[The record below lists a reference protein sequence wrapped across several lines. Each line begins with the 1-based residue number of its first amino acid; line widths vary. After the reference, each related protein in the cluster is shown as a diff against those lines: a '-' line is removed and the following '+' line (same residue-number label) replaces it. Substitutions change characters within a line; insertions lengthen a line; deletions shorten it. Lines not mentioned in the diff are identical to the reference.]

1 MTDRDFQKILETLQ
15 VLDTD
20 SISLYQRILE
30 MSETA
35 LQSETANISFM
46 KEQKRLNELF
56 MDSFKTQENNN
67 KIIFE
72 TLQQI
77 LSKLGES
84 KNIMLALY
92 KGLII
97 TAFAS
102 VILIYFITDIFIGV
116 DKLIINSRFGR

>member
-77 LSKLGES
+77 LNKLGDS
-84 KNIMLALY
+84 KNE
-92 KGLII
+92 
-97 TAFAS
+97 
-102 VILIYFITDIFIGV
+102 
-116 DKLIINSRFGR
+116 

>member
-1 MTDRDFQKILETLQ
+1 MTERDFQKILETLQ

-35 LQSETANISFM
+35 LQSENANLSFM
-46 KEQKRLNELF
+46 KEQQKLNKLF

-67 KIIFE
+67 KLIFE

-84 KNIMLALY
+84 K
-92 KGLII
+92 K
-97 TAFAS
+97 
-102 VILIYFITDIFIGV
+102 
-116 DKLIINSRFGR
+116 

>member
-77 LSKLGES
+77 LNKLGES
-84 KNIMLALY
+84 E
-92 KGLII
+92 
-97 TAFAS
+97 
-102 VILIYFITDIFIGV
+102 
-116 DKLIINSRFGR
+116 

>member
-46 KEQKRLNELF
+46 KEQKRLNKLF
-56 MDSFKTQENNN
+56 MDSIKTQENNN

-77 LSKLGES
+77 LSKFKE
-84 KNIMLALY
+84 
-92 KGLII
+92 
-97 TAFAS
+97 
-102 VILIYFITDIFIGV
+102 D
-116 DKLIINSRFGR
+116 

>member
-20 SISLYQRILE
+20 SISLYQRVLE

-35 LQSETANISFM
+35 LQSETANSSFM

-84 KNIMLALY
+84 KNA
-92 KGLII
+92 
-97 TAFAS
+97 
-102 VILIYFITDIFIGV
+102 
-116 DKLIINSRFGR
+116 

>member
-77 LSKLGES
+77 LSKLGDS
-84 KNIMLALY
+84 K
-92 KGLII
+92 
-97 TAFAS
+97 
-102 VILIYFITDIFIGV
+102 
-116 DKLIINSRFGR
+116 

>member
-77 LSKLGES
+77 LIKLGES
-84 KNIMLALY
+84 K
-92 KGLII
+92 
-97 TAFAS
+97 
-102 VILIYFITDIFIGV
+102 
-116 DKLIINSRFGR
+116 

>member
-1 MTDRDFQKILETLQ
+1 
-15 VLDTD
+15 
-20 SISLYQRILE
+20 

-35 LQSETANISFM
+35 LQSETATISFM
-46 KEQKRLNELF
+46 KEQKRLDELF

-84 KNIMLALY
+84 K
-92 KGLII
+92 K
-97 TAFAS
+97 
-102 VILIYFITDIFIGV
+102 
-116 DKLIINSRFGR
+116 

>member
-1 MTDRDFQKILETLQ
+1 MTERDFQKILETLQ

-35 LQSETANISFM
+35 LQSENANLSFM
-46 KEQKRLNELF
+46 KEQQKLNKLF

-67 KIIFE
+67 KLIFQ

-84 KNIMLALY
+84 E
-92 KGLII
+92 
-97 TAFAS
+97 
-102 VILIYFITDIFIGV
+102 
-116 DKLIINSRFGR
+116 

>member
-46 KEQKRLNELF
+46 KEQKRLNKLF
-56 MDSFKTQENNN
+56 MDSFKTQEHNN

-77 LSKLGES
+77 LSKFKE
-84 KNIMLALY
+84 
-92 KGLII
+92 
-97 TAFAS
+97 
-102 VILIYFITDIFIGV
+102 D
-116 DKLIINSRFGR
+116 

>member
-1 MTDRDFQKILETLQ
+1 MTERDFQKILETLQ

-35 LQSETANISFM
+35 LQSENANLSFM
-46 KEQKRLNELF
+46 KEQQKLNKLF

-77 LSKLGES
+77 LNKLGES
-84 KNIMLALY
+84 E
-92 KGLII
+92 
-97 TAFAS
+97 
-102 VILIYFITDIFIGV
+102 
-116 DKLIINSRFGR
+116 

>member
-77 LSKLGES
+77 LNKLGDS
-84 KNIMLALY
+84 KNA
-92 KGLII
+92 
-97 TAFAS
+97 
-102 VILIYFITDIFIGV
+102 
-116 DKLIINSRFGR
+116 

>member
-20 SISLYQRILE
+20 SIILYQRILE

-84 KNIMLALY
+84 K
-92 KGLII
+92 K
-97 TAFAS
+97 
-102 VILIYFITDIFIGV
+102 
-116 DKLIINSRFGR
+116 

>member
-20 SISLYQRILE
+20 SISLYQRVLE

-35 LQSETANISFM
+35 LQSETANSSFM

-77 LSKLGES
+77 LNKLGDS
-84 KNIMLALY
+84 KNE
-92 KGLII
+92 
-97 TAFAS
+97 
-102 VILIYFITDIFIGV
+102 
-116 DKLIINSRFGR
+116 

>member
-20 SISLYQRILE
+20 SISLYQKILE

-72 TLQQI
+72 TLQKI

-84 KNIMLALY
+84 K
-92 KGLII
+92 KWD
-97 TAFAS
+97 
-102 VILIYFITDIFIGV
+102 TDQT
-116 DKLIINSRFGR
+116 LQ

>member
-46 KEQKRLNELF
+46 KEQKRLNKLF

-77 LSKLGES
+77 LSKFKE
-84 KNIMLALY
+84 
-92 KGLII
+92 
-97 TAFAS
+97 
-102 VILIYFITDIFIGV
+102 D
-116 DKLIINSRFGR
+116 

>member
-35 LQSETANISFM
+35 LQSETATISFM
-46 KEQKRLNELF
+46 KEQKRLDELF
-56 MDSFKTQENNN
+56 IDSFKTQENNN

-84 KNIMLALY
+84 KNA
-92 KGLII
+92 
-97 TAFAS
+97 
-102 VILIYFITDIFIGV
+102 
-116 DKLIINSRFGR
+116 

>member
-67 KIIFE
+67 KLIFQ

-77 LSKLGES
+77 LNKLGGS
-84 KNIMLALY
+84 KWL
-92 KGLII
+92 
-97 TAFAS
+97 
-102 VILIYFITDIFIGV
+102 
-116 DKLIINSRFGR
+116 SR

>member
-72 TLQQI
+72 TLQKI
-77 LSKLGES
+77 LNKLGDS
-84 KNIMLALY
+84 KNA
-92 KGLII
+92 
-97 TAFAS
+97 
-102 VILIYFITDIFIGV
+102 
-116 DKLIINSRFGR
+116 

>member
-1 MTDRDFQKILETLQ
+1 MTDRDFQKIFETLQ

-20 SISLYQRILE
+20 SISLYQRVLE

-35 LQSETANISFM
+35 LQSETANSSFM

-77 LSKLGES
+77 LSKFKE
-84 KNIMLALY
+84 
-92 KGLII
+92 
-97 TAFAS
+97 
-102 VILIYFITDIFIGV
+102 D
-116 DKLIINSRFGR
+116 

>member
-77 LSKLGES
+77 LSKLGGS
-84 KNIMLALY
+84 K
-92 KGLII
+92 
-97 TAFAS
+97 
-102 VILIYFITDIFIGV
+102 
-116 DKLIINSRFGR
+116 

>member
-1 MTDRDFQKILETLQ
+1 MTERDFQKILETLQ

-84 KNIMLALY
+84 K
-92 KGLII
+92 K
-97 TAFAS
+97 
-102 VILIYFITDIFIGV
+102 
-116 DKLIINSRFGR
+116 

>member
-15 VLDTD
+15 VLDAD

-35 LQSETANISFM
+35 LQSETATISFM
-46 KEQKRLNELF
+46 KEQKRLDELF
-56 MDSFKTQENNN
+56 IDSFKTQENNN

-77 LSKLGES
+77 LLKLGDS
-84 KNIMLALY
+84 KNA
-92 KGLII
+92 
-97 TAFAS
+97 
-102 VILIYFITDIFIGV
+102 
-116 DKLIINSRFGR
+116 

>member
-35 LQSETANISFM
+35 LQSENPNLSFM
-46 KEQKRLNELF
+46 KEQQKLNKLF

-77 LSKLGES
+77 LLKLGDS
-84 KNIMLALY
+84 KNA
-92 KGLII
+92 
-97 TAFAS
+97 
-102 VILIYFITDIFIGV
+102 
-116 DKLIINSRFGR
+116 

>member
-77 LSKLGES
+77 SNKLGES
-84 KNIMLALY
+84 E
-92 KGLII
+92 
-97 TAFAS
+97 
-102 VILIYFITDIFIGV
+102 
-116 DKLIINSRFGR
+116 

>member
-72 TLQQI
+72 TIQQI
-77 LSKLGES
+77 LLKLGDS
-84 KNIMLALY
+84 KNA
-92 KGLII
+92 
-97 TAFAS
+97 
-102 VILIYFITDIFIGV
+102 
-116 DKLIINSRFGR
+116 

>member
-1 MTDRDFQKILETLQ
+1 MTERDFQKILETLQ

-72 TLQQI
+72 TIQQI
-77 LSKLGES
+77 LNKLGGS
-84 KNIMLALY
+84 K
-92 KGLII
+92 
-97 TAFAS
+97 
-102 VILIYFITDIFIGV
+102 
-116 DKLIINSRFGR
+116 

>member
-15 VLDTD
+15 VLDAD

-35 LQSETANISFM
+35 LQSETATISFM
-46 KEQKRLNELF
+46 KEQKRLDELF
-56 MDSFKTQENNN
+56 IDSFKTQENNN

-84 KNIMLALY
+84 KNA
-92 KGLII
+92 
-97 TAFAS
+97 
-102 VILIYFITDIFIGV
+102 
-116 DKLIINSRFGR
+116 

>member
-20 SISLYQRILE
+20 SISLYQKILE

-72 TLQQI
+72 TLQKI

-84 KNIMLALY
+84 K
-92 KGLII
+92 K
-97 TAFAS
+97 
-102 VILIYFITDIFIGV
+102 
-116 DKLIINSRFGR
+116 

>member
-77 LSKLGES
+77 LSKLGDS
-84 KNIMLALY
+84 KNA
-92 KGLII
+92 
-97 TAFAS
+97 
-102 VILIYFITDIFIGV
+102 
-116 DKLIINSRFGR
+116 

>member
-72 TLQQI
+72 TLQKI
-77 LSKLGES
+77 LLKLGES
-84 KNIMLALY
+84 KNA
-92 KGLII
+92 
-97 TAFAS
+97 
-102 VILIYFITDIFIGV
+102 
-116 DKLIINSRFGR
+116 

>member
-1 MTDRDFQKILETLQ
+1 MTDRDFQKILEMLQ

-35 LQSETANISFM
+35 LQSETANSSFM

-56 MDSFKTQENNN
+56 VDSFKTQENNN

-77 LSKLGES
+77 LLKLGDS
-84 KNIMLALY
+84 KNA
-92 KGLII
+92 
-97 TAFAS
+97 
-102 VILIYFITDIFIGV
+102 
-116 DKLIINSRFGR
+116 

>member
-67 KIIFE
+67 KLIFQ

-77 LSKLGES
+77 LNKLRES
-84 KNIMLALY
+84 E
-92 KGLII
+92 
-97 TAFAS
+97 
-102 VILIYFITDIFIGV
+102 
-116 DKLIINSRFGR
+116 

>member
-35 LQSETANISFM
+35 LQSENANLSFM
-46 KEQKRLNELF
+46 KEQQKLNKLF

-67 KIIFE
+67 KLIFQ

-77 LSKLGES
+77 LNKLRES
-84 KNIMLALY
+84 E
-92 KGLII
+92 
-97 TAFAS
+97 
-102 VILIYFITDIFIGV
+102 
-116 DKLIINSRFGR
+116 

>member
-1 MTDRDFQKILETLQ
+1 MTDRDFQKILESLQ

-35 LQSETANISFM
+35 LQSETATISFM
-46 KEQKRLNELF
+46 KEQKRLDELF
-56 MDSFKTQENNN
+56 IDSFKTQENNN

-84 KNIMLALY
+84 KNA
-92 KGLII
+92 
-97 TAFAS
+97 
-102 VILIYFITDIFIGV
+102 
-116 DKLIINSRFGR
+116 

>member
-1 MTDRDFQKILETLQ
+1 MTDRDFKKILETLQ

-35 LQSETANISFM
+35 LQSESANISFM

-56 MDSFKTQENNN
+56 IDSFKTQENNN

-72 TLQQI
+72 TLQKI
-77 LSKLGES
+77 LNKLGES
-84 KNIMLALY
+84 KNA
-92 KGLII
+92 
-97 TAFAS
+97 
-102 VILIYFITDIFIGV
+102 
-116 DKLIINSRFGR
+116 

>member
-67 KIIFE
+67 KLIFQ

-77 LSKLGES
+77 LNKLGES
-84 KNIMLALY
+84 E
-92 KGLII
+92 
-97 TAFAS
+97 
-102 VILIYFITDIFIGV
+102 
-116 DKLIINSRFGR
+116 

>member
-56 MDSFKTQENNN
+56 KDSFKTQENNN

-77 LSKLGES
+77 LSKFKEG
-84 KNIMLALY
+84 
-92 KGLII
+92 
-97 TAFAS
+97 
-102 VILIYFITDIFIGV
+102 
-116 DKLIINSRFGR
+116 